1 LPNLF
6 PKSFNQKVKVQI
18 VVENDTVSTY
28 VFTAYWSAMIQMKRG
43 HEKGGIPG
51 LSIWKNTKSLWF
63 EHVSLPFA

>member
-1 LPNLF
+1 MT
-6 PKSFNQKVKVQI
+6 PKKNNQMVKVQI

-51 LSIWKNTKSLWF
+51 LSI
-63 EHVSLPFA
+63 